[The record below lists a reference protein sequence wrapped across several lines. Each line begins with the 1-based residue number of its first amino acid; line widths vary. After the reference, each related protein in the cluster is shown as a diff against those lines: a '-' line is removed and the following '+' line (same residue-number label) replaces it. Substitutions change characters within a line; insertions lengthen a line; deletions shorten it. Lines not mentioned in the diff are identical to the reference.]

1 MKPPESKMIML
12 IDDSHIDNYINK
24 KIIRDHQ
31 ITDNILILTTA
42 FEALKYFKAN
52 QEEENIPS
60 LILLDINLPALSGYD
75 FLKKFGELAPF
86 VRNKSKIVVVTSSD
100 KEEDM
105 HQMKNHPLVK
115 DYFVKPLDNEA
126 LNTIKAILE

>member
-1 MKPPESKMIML
+1 MKPAESKMIML
-12 IDDSHIDNYINK
+12 IDDSDIDNYINR
-24 KIIRDHQ
+24 KIIRDHE

-42 FEALKYFKAN
+42 FEALKYFKSN
-52 QEEENIPS
+52 PGEEKIPN

-86 VRNKSKIVVVTSSD
+86 VRNKSKIVIVTSSD
-100 KEEDM
+100 RQEDM
-105 HQMKNHPLVK
+105 DRMKSHPLVK
-115 DYFVKPLDNEA
+115 DYFVKPLTSEA